1 MKKLNTTVGLEI
13 EKNIKELLEIINK
26 KSENESILRDL
37 EICTS
42 TIIDENNILST
53 KYNISFST
61 ALLEKKEL
69 LKQDEY

>member
-26 KSENESILRDL
+26 KSENESMLRDF

-42 TIIDENNILST
+42 TIIDDGNIIST

-61 ALLEKKEL
+61 VLLEKKEL
-69 LKQDEY
+69 LE